1 MACRQQ
7 HKPLAPAHEE
17 HIPLHEEPAD
27 PLLDNHLNDV

>member
-1 MACRQQ
+1 
-7 HKPLAPAHEE
+7 LAPAHEE